1 MRLRAICL
9 STLVL
14 GAGSAVAAGADWAP
28 FTSKEFT
35 FSASF
40 PAAPKSETSTVTAHI
55 DGKDIPVAMHQFVAK
70 GANGALCLVVHSP
83 YTWPIAVEAELV
95 ADRDNFVKG
104 VNATVT
110 ASERTSIKRGNGSA
124 LPALH
129 FDATGPT
136 YKFRSLVV
144 IDGQT
149 VYQIAGGVPKTG
161 GDEADLDRCVNSFV
175 LTSDS

>member
-1 MRLRAICL
+1 MRTLIAGSL
-9 STLVL
+9 ALVL
-14 GAGSAVAAGADWAP
+14 AGMAFAAEADWSS
-28 FTSKEFT
+28 FTSKEYT

-40 PAAPKSETSTVTAHI
+40 PAAPKAETSTVTAHVN
-55 DGKDIPVAMHQFVAK
+55 GKDIPVEMHQFMAK

-83 YTWPIAVEAELV
+83 YSWPIAIEGELV
-95 ADRDNFVKG
+95 ANRDNFVKG
-104 VNATVT
+104 LSATVT
-110 ASERTSIKRGNGSA
+110 TSERTSIKRGNGPA

-144 IDGQT
+144 IDGQQ
-149 VYQIAGGVPKTG
+149 VYQIAGGVPKKG
-161 GDEADLDRCVNSFV
+161 GEDADLDRCVNSLV

>member
-1 MRLRAICL
+1 MRLRAIWL
-9 STLVL
+9 LTLAL
-14 GAGSAVAAGADWAP
+14 GAGSALAADADWAP

-104 VNATVT
+104 V
-110 ASERTSIKRGNGSA
+110 
-124 LPALH
+124 
-129 FDATGPT
+129 
-136 YKFRSLVV
+136 
-144 IDGQT
+144 
-149 VYQIAGGVPKTG
+149 
-161 GDEADLDRCVNSFV
+161 
-175 LTSDS
+175 